1 MFKCLGHTRAG
12 WRCGQVGEPHRAP
25 FLPRALRQ
33 LGAHGE
39 RQARAPLDEF
49 FCALPWNTPCR
60 PELQAHLLG
69 VHQPLDAQ
77 LPSLGD
83 AKRLEDAHARGLA
96 RRILAHNLAYGQLQS
111 QPVLALL
118 LLRDVAEQAAD
129 RQGMARFLAPAQAQL

>member
-1 MFKCLGHTRAG
+1 M
-12 WRCGQVGEPHRAP
+12 
-25 FLPRALRQ
+25 
-33 LGAHGE
+33 
-39 RQARAPLDEF
+39 
-49 FCALPWNTPCR
+49 PWNTPCR
-60 PELQAHLLG
+60 PELQAHLFG

-118 LLRDVAEQAAD
+118 LLRDVA
-129 RQGMARFLAPAQAQL
+129 